1 MKGGVSMADFQ
12 TIVGKALSDTKFCQ
26 ELVANPEKT
35 LRGQGI
41 EPTREMIDAL
51 KGLDA
56 NAVQKL
62 AAAFGKEQAAF

>member
-1 MKGGVSMADFQ
+1 MADFQ
-12 TIVGKALSDTKFCQ
+12 TIVGKALSDAKFCR

-35 LRGQGI
+35 LRSQGI
-41 EPTREMIDAL
+41 EPTKEMIDAL